1 MKRITLILDGSA
13 DRPNAALMNKTPLAA
28 ANTPNLDALAQKAT
42 KLLRVKTIPD
52 GLEVGSAVAN
62 MGLLGLDPR
71 MYRGRAALEAAG
83 SGIPLDPNNLYIR
96 TNLATLTGDSYD
108 TAVLSDYSAGEL
120 PTDKAAPIVELLREK
135 VFNSPEY
142 VLHHPESFR
151 CILEVKGGAKLYPMQ
166 LAPAHDI
173 IGRSVADFSGG
184 ERERPFME
192 LQRRAFEVLKNTG
205 TKCNAIWFWGDS
217 LAPEFPKA
225 EAGRCALGETILMR
239 GITAAANI
247 PIFPTEEAGRSFEA
261 FLTEKADKAI
271 AALNGGYERA
281 YVHIQATDDLS
292 HDRNPLGKRA
302 AIEAADALV
311 VRRLMNEVE
320 GDFRLLVLSD
330 HFTYSDTGSHGG
342 DPVPCLYFDST
353 CPGNNPSA
361 RFTEALCDERY
372 ELTTAKGTVEMMDT
386 VWYSDCGHRGACIY
400 PPKRPV
406 YLAAHYTHSSGNC
419 GRGGG
424 ISYAS
429 LP

>member
-173 IGRSVADFSGG
+173 IGRRAADFSGG
-184 ERERPFME
+184 EKERPFIE

-342 DPVPCLYFDST
+342 DPVPCLYFDSA

-372 ELTTAKGTVEMMDT
+372 ELTTAKGTVEMME
-386 VWYSDCGHRGACIY
+386 
-400 PPKRPV
+400 KK
-406 YLAAHYTHSSGNC
+406 
-419 GRGGG
+419 
-424 ISYAS
+424 
-429 LP
+429 

>member
-62 MGLLGLDPR
+62 MGLLGLDPH

-83 SGIPLDPNNLYIR
+83 SGIPLDPKNLYIR

-173 IGRSVADFSGG
+173 IGRRVADFSGG
-184 ERERPFME
+184 EKERPFME

-320 GDFRLLVLSD
+320 GDLRLLVLSD

-372 ELTTAKGTVEMMDT
+372 ELTTAKGTVEMME
-386 VWYSDCGHRGACIY
+386 
-400 PPKRPV
+400 KK
-406 YLAAHYTHSSGNC
+406 
-419 GRGGG
+419 
-424 ISYAS
+424 
-429 LP
+429 

>member
-42 KLLRVKTIPD
+42 KLLRVKTIPG

-62 MGLLGLDPR
+62 MGLLGLDPH

-173 IGRSVADFSGG
+173 IGRRAADFSGG
-184 ERERPFME
+184 EKERPFME
-192 LQRRAFEVLKNTG
+192 LQHKAFEVLKNTG

-247 PIFPTEEAGRSFEA
+247 PIFPTEEADRSFEA

-372 ELTTAKGTVEMMDT
+372 ELTTAKGTVEMME
-386 VWYSDCGHRGACIY
+386 
-400 PPKRPV
+400 KR
-406 YLAAHYTHSSGNC
+406 
-419 GRGGG
+419 
-424 ISYAS
+424 
-429 LP
+429 

>member
-173 IGRSVADFSGG
+173 IGRRAADFSGG
-184 ERERPFME
+184 EKERPFME

-205 TKCNAIWFWGDS
+205 TKCNAIWFW
-217 LAPEFPKA
+217 

-239 GITAAANI
+239 GITAAASI
-247 PIFPTEEAGRSFEA
+247 PIFPTEEAGKSFEA

-372 ELTTAKGTVEMMDT
+372 ELTTAKGTVEMME
-386 VWYSDCGHRGACIY
+386 
-400 PPKRPV
+400 KK
-406 YLAAHYTHSSGNC
+406 
-419 GRGGG
+419 
-424 ISYAS
+424 
-429 LP
+429 

>member
-1 MKRITLILDGSA
+1 
-13 DRPNAALMNKTPLAA
+13 
-28 ANTPNLDALAQKAT
+28 
-42 KLLRVKTIPD
+42 
-52 GLEVGSAVAN
+52 
-62 MGLLGLDPR
+62 MGLLGLDPH

-83 SGIPLDPNNLYIR
+83 SGIPLDPNSLYIR

-184 ERERPFME
+184 EKERPFIE

-302 AIEAADALV
+302 AIETADALV
-311 VRRLMNEVE
+311 VRRLMNEVD

-372 ELTTAKGTVEMMDT
+372 ELTTAKGTVEMME
-386 VWYSDCGHRGACIY
+386 
-400 PPKRPV
+400 KK
-406 YLAAHYTHSSGNC
+406 
-419 GRGGG
+419 
-424 ISYAS
+424 
-429 LP
+429 